1 VIGQATS
8 ITNSAAREK
17 SLAGR
22 RAAQKEEP
30 RRSENCDGDP
40 EINEPH
46 AGEGSI
52 SEYHKSMTDECLC
65 CYRIDQES
73 GKRRPCPSPSR
84 SAFLFGNCA
93 RFISARRGEI

>member
-8 ITNSAAREK
+8 ITSSAAREK

-30 RRSENCDGDP
+30 RRRENCDGDP
-40 EINEPH
+40 EINEPL

-52 SEYHKSMTDECLC
+52 SEYHKSITVECLC

-73 GKRRPCPSPSR
+73 GKRSPCPV
-84 SAFLFGNCA
+84 A
-93 RFISARRGEI
+93 RYHAAPRR